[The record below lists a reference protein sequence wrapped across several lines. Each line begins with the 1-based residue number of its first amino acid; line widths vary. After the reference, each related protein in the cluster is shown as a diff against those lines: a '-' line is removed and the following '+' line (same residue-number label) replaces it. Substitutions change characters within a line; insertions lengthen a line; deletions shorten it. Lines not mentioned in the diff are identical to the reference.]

1 MIMKALIT
9 FCTFLLLIFSIE
21 MSAQSKYAINEDFTS
36 ACRITPPLGRGVLR
50 IGNAFLTAMPKGM
63 RSDKQ
68 LSIRKVKI
76 TSSVDGE
83 SVRAWVIAPKVSEE
97 KLPAILFLHG
107 GGFVFKAAPY
117 HYDLA
122 KSYALCANAVVVL
135 PDYRMAYNNKYN
147 VPLQDCCDMWHWL
160 LANADALGIDS
171 AKLGIVG
178 DSAGGFLAVKTV
190 LWATDHQL
198 TLPAKLMLV
207 YPVIDCTMR
216 TLSMKQFTDT
226 PVWNAELNRKMWS
239 YYLQEN
245 HETSLLDF
253 SPPQSFPT
261 TYLETAEFDCLR
273 DEGDLF
279 AEMLRASAVQVQY
292 TTTQG
297 TMHGFDMVQKSKI
310 TIEQVENRCQWLK
323 TW

>member
-1 MIMKALIT
+1 MRTLLI
-9 FCTFLLLIFSIE
+9 FLLLIFSIE
-21 MSAQSKYAINEDFTS
+21 MNAQSKYPIDKEFKS
-36 ACRITPPLGRGVLR
+36 ACRMTPPLGRGMLR
-50 IGNAFLTAMPKGM
+50 FGNAFLTAMPKGM

-68 LSIRKVKI
+68 LSIRKVNI

-83 SVRAWVIAPKVSEE
+83 SVRAWVIAPKGSEG

-107 GGFVFKAAPY
+107 GGFVFKGAPY

-122 KSYALCANAVVVL
+122 KTYALCANAVVVL
-135 PDYRMAYNNKYN
+135 PDYRMAYNNEYG
-147 VPLQDCCDMWHWL
+147 VPLQDCCDMWRWL
-160 LANADALGIDS
+160 LANADALGVDS

-216 TLSMKQFTDT
+216 TPSMARFTDT
-226 PVWNAELNRKMWS
+226 PVWNAELNRKMWD
-239 YYLQEN
+239 YYLKGTP
-245 HETSLLDF
+245 ETSLLDL
-253 SPPQSFPT
+253 SLPQSFPA

-279 AEMLRASAVQVQY
+279 AELLRASAVPTQHI
-292 TTTQG
+292 TTQG

-310 TIEQVENRCQWLK
+310 TVKQIETRCQWLK

>member
-21 MSAQSKYAINEDFTS
+21 MSAQSKYAINEDFKS
-36 ACRITPPLGRGVLR
+36 ACRITPPLGRGALR

-83 SVRAWVIAPKVSEE
+83 SVRAWVIVPKVNKE

-122 KSYALCANAVVVL
+122 KSYALCANAVV
-135 PDYRMAYNNKYN
+135 
-147 VPLQDCCDMWHWL
+147 
-160 LANADALGIDS
+160 
-171 AKLGIVG
+171 
-178 DSAGGFLAVKTV
+178 
-190 LWATDHQL
+190 
-198 TLPAKLMLV
+198 
-207 YPVIDCTMR
+207 
-216 TLSMKQFTDT
+216 
-226 PVWNAELNRKMWS
+226 NRKMWS

-253 SPPQSFPT
+253 SPPQSFPA

-279 AEMLRASAVQVQY
+279 AEMLRASAVQVQC